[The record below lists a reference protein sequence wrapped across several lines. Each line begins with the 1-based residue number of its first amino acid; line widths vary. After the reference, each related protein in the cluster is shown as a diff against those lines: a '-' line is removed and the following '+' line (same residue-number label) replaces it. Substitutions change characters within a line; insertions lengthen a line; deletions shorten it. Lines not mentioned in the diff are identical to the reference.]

1 MHMLNKLKRHGESIT
16 IAVKAL
22 ERGTFDP
29 KDNRRGLTN
38 PRYVYRML
46 AEAYNGLR
54 SYKEALRACD
64 GAERASRETGSG
76 VYHLCYIQKG
86 DACAGLGQFE
96 VARRHYRKAL
106 RGPAPEEAKE
116 RLQSLEKLVRAAD
129 GTQ

>member
-1 MHMLNKLKRHGESIT
+1 MHMLNKLKRYGDSIE

-22 ERGTFDP
+22 EKGTFDP
-29 KDNRRGLTN
+29 KHNRGGLTN

-54 SYKEALRACD
+54 SYKEALRACG
-64 GAERASRETGSG
+64 GAEKASRETGSG